1 MKYIR
6 IMKKEILLTIFISVF
21 VSHVD
26 SRHNSY
32 ISQRSLSPKIQIIDI
47 ESVSPRFNPFIMFPK
62 EMKELNDNSR
72 IGNIVIY
79 KTGDTLEILSTGTFT
94 YNLLGYDKSPEGLSH
109 SLGLKMNVE
118 DIIIDTGEEEDEI
131 IKKNTYK
138 KSFIKVYF
146 NPELGYYNITSAKI
160 LDKEFSLLYD
170 IHIGMSKMSFF
181 KKIFKDS
188 TTYDFSKIKVFI
200 NTDDF
205 GDIISSYIFENDV
218 LKEIII
224 NSNCEW
230 DTFNRGIQ

>member
-138 KSFIKVYF
+138 NSFIKVYF

-160 LDKEFSLLYD
+160 LDKELSLLYD
-170 IHIGMSKMSFF
+170 IHIGMFKMSFF
-181 KKIFKDS
+181 
-188 TTYDFSKIKVFI
+188 
-200 NTDDF
+200 
-205 GDIISSYIFENDV
+205 
-218 LKEIII
+218 
-224 NSNCEW
+224 
-230 DTFNRGIQ
+230 